1 VGCKTAIYCFR
12 NALFLLHAIETRF
25 GTVSPPP
32 FPIPN
37 TAAVCFFADGV
48 LGSSLV
54 HLGLI
59 DFTSSAQLSP
69 LSPRTNPGT
78 KLAGLS
84 VLPPPQDIVR
94 NTPKLVKE
102 FGVVLTAE
110 QAYVL
115 RGASIDA
122 CAMIIETATSIST
135 DDGAGTPVRVKD
147 ITLARLD
154 LWARTV
160 VKARLEDLDIFT
172 QQSSSFF

>member
-1 VGCKTAIYCFR
+1 MGCKTAIYCFR

-48 LGSSLV
+48 LSSSLV

-59 DFTSSAQLSP
+59 DLTSSAQLSII
-69 LSPRTNPGT
+69 SPRTNPGT
-78 KLAGLS
+78 RFAGIS
-84 VLPPPQDIVR
+84 VLPPPQQDLVR
-94 NTPKLVKE
+94 NTPKLGKE

-122 CAMIIETATSIST
+122 CAMIIETAAFIATNDVS
-135 DDGAGTPVRVKD
+135 G
-147 ITLARLD
+147 
-154 LWARTV
+154 
-160 VKARLEDLDIFT
+160 T